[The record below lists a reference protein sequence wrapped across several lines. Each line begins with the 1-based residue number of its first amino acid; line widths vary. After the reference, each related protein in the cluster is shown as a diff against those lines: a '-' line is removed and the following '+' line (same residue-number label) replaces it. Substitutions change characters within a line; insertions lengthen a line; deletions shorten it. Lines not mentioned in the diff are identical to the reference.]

1 MENLRNTQANGEV
14 KSNNAQIIE
23 VSIDKL
29 SVPLSHPRRNPGN
42 LDNLQQ
48 SIRKIGM
55 IEPLTVCKAE
65 EDDRYMVIDGTRRL
79 TVLAEFGWKAI
90 PCIVL
95 ESMPLGRIAHVS
107 FVKNME
113 RKSLSPIEIA
123 LHIRSM
129 QEKYG
134 YTMRDLDVLGYGSQG
149 LISKKVRLLDLPG
162 PVKDKIESG
171 ELTAAHGYELGKLG
185 TSKPQERMA
194 KQALDFGWTA
204 KRLGIA
210 IDNFLQKDKAPP
222 KEGVKIPAGD
232 VPGVYFKDA
241 KDMSELSAKSVH
253 LIITSPPYCVG
264 MEYEKGIS
272 YTSHWENMKA
282 VMAEASRVLAPG
294 GIVALNV
301 GDIHNFKGAKGN
313 NDFTQIQ
320 LVGNKYQSFLRK
332 GQIYLTDL
340 IIWVKAQNAYHS
352 RNVSKRM
359 SDKTRHTEYQIVH
372 AHEPVYIF
380 RKKGKREIPSEEI
393 DLNSR
398 ISKDE
403 WREWVPSIWE
413 INHVR
418 KANGHP
424 ATFPD
429 ELVNRLVRMFS
440 FEGDTVL
447 DPFLGSGTTVK
458 VAREL
463 GREAFG
469 YERELQ
475 YKPVIM
481 KKLGIAEENPEAG
494 SMVGYAKRSVSD
506 EPLEQAIAKA
516 EAAVAS
522 DLFEDDA
529 EVKEPVPAA

>member
-1 MENLRNTQANGEV
+1 MQIIKDANYY
-14 KSNNAQIIE
+14 SDTQIIE

-29 SVPLSHPRRNPGN
+29 SVPLSHPRRNEGN
-42 LDNLQQ
+42 LDTLQK
-48 SIRKIGM
+48 SIRRDGLL
-55 IEPLTVCKAE
+55 EPLTVCKSE
-65 EDDRYMVIDGTRRL
+65 NDDSFMVIDGTRRL
-79 TVLAEFGWKAI
+79 TVLAEFGRKTV
-90 PCIVL
+90 PCIVQETMSL
-95 ESMPLGRIAHVS
+95 KKIAHVS
-107 FVKNME
+107 YEKNME
-113 RKSLSPIEIA
+113 RKSLSPIEVA
-123 LHIRSM
+123 LHIKSM
-129 QEKYG
+129 QDNYG
-134 YTMRDLDVLGYGSQG
+134 YSLRDLETLGYGSPAM
-149 LISKKVRLLDLPG
+149 ISQKRKLLDLSES
-162 PVKDKIESG
+162 VKTMIEKG
-171 ELTAAHGYELGKLG
+171 DLTTAQGVHLAKLE
-185 TSKPQERMA
+185 KPKHQEKMA
-194 KQALDFGWTA
+194 KRAKDLGWTA
-204 KRLGIA
+204 KRLEIA
-210 IDNFLQKDKAPP
+210 VDNFLKKGKALS
-222 KEGVKIPAGD
+222 KEGDKIPEGD

-241 KDMSELSAKSVH
+241 KDMSELLDESVQ
-253 LIITSPPYCVG
+253 LIVTSPPYCVG
-264 MEYEKGIS
+264 MEYEKVIS
-272 YTSHWENMKA
+272 YDEHWENMKT
-282 VMAEASRVLAPG
+282 VMAEVTRVLVPG

-301 GDIHNFKGAKGN
+301 ADIHNFKGAKGN

-320 LVGNKYQSFLRK
+320 LVGNKYQTFLRK
-332 GQIYLTDL
+332 GQIYLTDQ
-340 IIWVKAQNAYHS
+340 IVWVKSKNAYHG

-481 KKLGIAEENPEAG
+481 KKLGIAEENPEAKA
-494 SMVGYAKRSVSD
+494 MVEYAKRSVSD

-529 EVKEPVPAA
+529 EVKEPVPVA

>member
-1 MENLRNTQANGEV
+1 MESLRNTQANGEV
-14 KSNNAQIIE
+14 QSNNAQIIE

-29 SVPLSHPRRNPGN
+29 SVPLSHPRRNSGN

-48 SIRKIGM
+48 SIRKNGM

-65 EDDRYMVIDGTRRL
+65 EGDRYMVIDGTRRL
-79 TVLAEFGWKAI
+79 TAVVEFGWKAI

-107 FVKNME
+107 YEKNMQ
-113 RKSLSPIEIA
+113 RKSLSPIEVA

-134 YTMRDLDVLGYGSQG
+134 YTMRDLDALGYGSPG
-149 LISKKVRLLDLPG
+149 LISQKVRLLDLPG
-162 PVKDKIESG
+162 PVKDMIESG
-171 ELTAAHGYELGKLG
+171 ELTAAHGYELDELED
-185 TSKPQERMA
+185 SKQQESIA
-194 KQALDFGWTA
+194 KRAVNFGWTA

-210 IDNFLQKDKAPP
+210 VDKFLQKGKAP
-222 KEGVKIPAGD
+222 KKGVKIPEGD

-241 KDMSELSAKSVH
+241 KDMSELPAKSVH
-253 LIITSPPYCVG
+253 LIVTSPPYCVG

-272 YTSHWENMKA
+272 YDEHWKNMKE
-282 VMAEASRVLAPG
+282 VMAEASRVLVPG

-301 GDIHNFKGAKGN
+301 GDIHNFKGAKGK

-320 LVGNKYQSFLRK
+320 LVGNKYQSYLRK
-332 GQIYLTDL
+332 GQIYLTDQ

-352 RNVSKRM
+352 RNVSKRL
-359 SDKTRHTEYQIVH
+359 SDKTDHTSYQIVLS
-372 AHEPVYIF
+372 HEPVYIF
-380 RKKGKREIPSEEI
+380 RKKGNRDIPSKEI
-393 DLNSR
+393 ALNSR
-398 ISKDE
+398 ISKEE
-403 WREWVPSIWE
+403 WTQWVPSVWT

-418 KANGHP
+418 KSEGHP
-424 ATFPD
+424 AIFPD
-429 ELVNRLVRMFS
+429 ELVCRLVRMFS
-440 FEGDTVL
+440 FEGDLVL

-463 GREAFG
+463 NREAIG

-494 SMVGYAKRSVSD
+494 SMAGYAKRSMN
-506 EPLEQAIAKA
+506 EEQIDKAVTEA

-529 EVKEPVPAA
+529 EVEKPEPAA